1 MVTEDQV
8 LQHARATY
16 GDHTEEWLEKR
27 LPTLNGKSP
36 REVFAEPGGP
46 ERVDSLLT
54 QIDEGMF
61 I

>member
-1 MVTEDQV
+1 MIDEVQV

-16 GDHTEEWLEKR
+16 GDHAEDWMEKP
-27 LPTLNGKSP
+27 LTTLNGRSP
-36 REVFAEPGGP
+36 REVLAEPNGAD
-46 ERVDSLLT
+46 RVDSLLT